1 VGGSAAQTGGH
12 PVFQRK
18 HCLYGLLD
26 ACFADKSRSNPLF
39 CFFHRL
45 GVPCVFDEVT
55 APMLAR
61 RFSPRVT
68 IRAQSVGYC
77 NYLVESGLG
86 VSVVPGRTR
95 SLAQKSVAFRFARQ
109 TLDPLMRSVA
119 PRYRYIDN
127 PALQESV
134 LVSRVGRGSRRR
146 RKRTWG
152 AAGQFRAL
160 PHPRPG

>member
-1 VGGSAAQTGGH
+1 M
-12 PVFQRK
+12 P
-18 HCLYGLLD
+18 
-26 ACFADKSRSNPLF
+26 
-39 CFFHRL
+39 
-45 GVPCVFDEVT
+45 
-55 APMLAR
+55 AR

-119 PRYRYIDN
+119 PRYR
-127 PALQESV
+127 
-134 LVSRVGRGSRRR
+134 
-146 RKRTWG
+146 
-152 AAGQFRAL
+152 
-160 PHPRPG
+160 